1 MPGRHS
7 LFWKLAALLIGFCL
21 LMIWLSWSWGR
32 YMEARTAFLSPQA
45 RATLSDYAREA
56 ERALETEGSTGL
68 ENLLRNIAAKE
79 GVFVTAI
86 GRDFAPLGQR
96 GLTPTQRQRLTAL
109 RGIDWPVSRRSR
121 SAPWL
126 QVPFPQRAERGML
139 VIELPQRLMPGRYGL
154 FWHILTNGIVPALFT
169 LLLCIGLYR
178 MLVAPLEQLRR
189 QAQQWRADRL
199 DSRLGP
205 GALGRKD
212 ELGELA
218 RAFDDM
224 GERLRR
230 TVTMQQRLLRDLSH
244 ELRTPL
250 SRLRVACEAEP
261 DNDRLRER
269 LAREVDNMQRLAED
283 ALQLAWMD
291 AERSPPEVQ
300 PIQVTALWDV
310 LAEDAAFET
319 GWAAERLHCAI
330 PESCWVRGHLDSLAQ
345 AVENILRNAIRHSP
359 AGASVSFAAERDGDH
374 WRLSLQDHG
383 GGVPE
388 ADLSRMFDP
397 FTRLDGA
404 RPGDGGFGLG
414 LSIARH
420 AIERQGG
427 TLVARNA
434 HGGLRVELRLP
445 VSEPAATS
453 AHTAAVY

>member
-45 RATLSDYAREA
+45 RATLSDYARQA

-68 ENLLRNIAAKE
+68 ENLLQNIAAKE

-453 AHTAAVY
+453 AHTAAAY

>member
-32 YMEARTAFLSPQA
+32 YMEVRMAFLSPQA
-45 RATLSDYAREA
+45 RATLSNYAGA
-56 ERALETEGSTGL
+56 AARALDAQGPAGL
-68 ENLLRNIAAKE
+68 DGFLKGVAAKE

-86 GRDFAPLGQR
+86 GPDLAPLG
-96 GLTPTQRQRLTAL
+96 LSELNNAQRQRLMSL
-109 RGIDWPVSRRSR
+109 RGIDWPVSRRSTV
-121 SAPWL
+121 APWL
-126 QVPFPQRAERGML
+126 RVPFPGGAEHRLL
-139 VIELPQRLMPGRYGL
+139 VIELPQRFMPGRHGL
-154 FWHILTNGIVPALFT
+154 FWHLLTNGIVPALFT
-169 LLLCIGLYR
+169 LLLCVGLYR

-199 DSRLGP
+199 DTRLEP
-205 GALGRKD
+205 GALSRRD

-218 RAFDDM
+218 RAFDGM
-224 GERLRR
+224 GERLRK

-244 ELRTPL
+244 ELCTPL

-261 DNDRLRER
+261 DHERLRER
-269 LAREVDNMQRLAED
+269 LAREVDNMQRLVDD
-283 ALQLAWMD
+283 ALQLAWLD
-291 AERSPPEVQ
+291 AERSPPQLQ

-319 GWAAERLHCAI
+319 GWGPRQLRCAVPER
-330 PESCWVRGHLDSLAQ
+330 CWVSGHLNSLAQ
-345 AVENILRNAIRHSP
+345 ALENILRNAIRHSP
-359 AGASVSFAAERDGDH
+359 PGASVTLGAEREGDH

-383 GGVPE
+383 GGVPQ

-414 LSIARH
+414 LSIALH
-420 AIERQGG
+420 AVERQGG
-427 TLVARNA
+427 SMTARNA
-434 HGGLRVELRLP
+434 HGGLKVEIRLP
-445 VSEPAATS
+445 ACEPALTS
-453 AHTAAVY
+453 ARTAATY